1 MAEGNTS
8 KGVAIGILISLAVAV
23 VAGIIVVNYEHGVF
37 PTSSGA
43 RVAGSTEQQQVE
55 STPETPADE
64 PIEEQ
69 PAAPQVP
76 EVSVPVTPAVDD
88 KTFIEYRIE
97 VVGKKLSAT
106 EYSSS
111 SVPGYYMKVFTA
123 AGEVGYREGC
133 YAHMELYNNGSL
145 LTTGDMDCGL
155 AGGWSTN
162 WWPNDT
168 KLDEG
173 TVRVTASITSDWG
186 ATAFTETT
194 FTVRKP

>member
-1 MAEGNTS
+1 MAESGTT
-8 KGVAIGILISLAVAV
+8 KGVGIGILISIAVAV
-23 VAGIIVVNYEHGVF
+23 VAGIIVVNYEHGAF
-37 PTSSGA
+37 PTSFAEQEA
-43 RVAGSTEQQQVE
+43 RSTEQQQVE
-55 STPETPADE
+55 SAPTTPTEE
-64 PIEEQ
+64 PIEAE
-69 PAAPQVP
+69 PAAPEVP
-76 EVSVPVTPAVDD
+76 EVSVPVAPALDD
-88 KTFIEYRIE
+88 KIFTEYRIE
-97 VVGKKLSAT
+97 VVGNKLSAT
-106 EYSSS
+106 EYSST

-194 FTVRKP
+194 FTVREP